1 MIGVYRFLLAS
12 FVISVHIWRAG
23 PVPFGIE
30 AVFSFYVLS
39 GYLMTLVLNE
49 SYGFGSGNFM
59 RFVANRYLRLYPAY
73 LLMLLIITT
82 HILFIGPL
90 DQLYDSVR
98 LPVDVHGQVANL
110 AILGLSGFTF
120 AQRPEQIMIPNTW
133 SLGVE
138 VFSYLLLGLYF
149 ARSARRAVVMLAAGV
164 AITGIQIGIGVA
176 HGLPQYDFQNHY
188 SVVQA
193 GLIPF
198 AIGSLAYFF
207 RAHPALKFG
216 WTKFAAL
223 VTLWI
228 VNGLAGML
236 SDFHAFVTGLYVAAV
251 INFLLVPAMFDFDAR
266 IKELWWTKLLGRI
279 SYPMFVAHIPVAT
292 LIMIHV
298 GGFAPMTFPF
308 FVTGWITTVAFSI
321 VVSRYVERPVER
333 LRRRVKAGDIY
344 AAEPASP

>member
-12 FVISVHIWRAG
+12 FVVSVHIWRAG

-49 SYGFGSGNFM
+49 SYGFGATNFL

-73 LLMLLIITT
+73 LLMLLIITA
-82 HILFIGPL
+82 HILLIGPL
-90 DQLYDSVR
+90 DQLYALVR
-98 LPVDVHGQVANL
+98 LPVDIHGQVANL

-120 AQRPEQIMIPNTW
+120 AQRPAQIMIPNTW

-149 ARSARRAVVMLAAGV
+149 ARSPRRAAAMLAAGV
-164 AITGIQIGIGVA
+164 AITGIQIGIGIA
-176 HGLPQYDFQNHY
+176 RGLPQYDFQNHY
-188 SVVQA
+188 GVVQA

-207 RAHPALKFG
+207 RAHPLLKFG

-223 VTLWI
+223 VALWI
-228 VNGLAGML
+228 ANGLGGMA
-236 SDFHAFVTGLYVAAV
+236 SDFYAFVIGLYVTAL
-251 INFLLVPAMFDFDAR
+251 INFFLVPAMFDFDAR
-266 IKELWWTKLLGRI
+266 RNEPSWTKLLGRI
-279 SYPMFVAHIPVAT
+279 SYPMFVAHIPLAT
-292 LIMIHV
+292 LILVHI

-308 FVTGWITTVAFSI
+308 FVTGWIATIAFSI

-333 LRRRVKAGDIY
+333 LRRRVKARDLY
-344 AAEPASP
+344 ATEPVSP